1 MSNLGPQVNFK
12 PRERTISVASLDE
25 VLNERDADN
34 QLTCTVI
41 KGDSKDVLP
50 TLGPHSVDLV
60 VTSPPYFQ
68 QRSYSAAG
76 IGNESTVDEYLDA
89 LVETF
94 ASLLFIL
101 KPEGNIVYNLGDKY
115 SDGGLMLVPYRF
127 AMRIIDEM
135 GLILVNDITWVKQN
149 PVPHQFN
156 RRLISSTEPFFH
168 FARNTSY
175 YHDRDAFMPDKTVPR
190 SKPSKRLGQTYRGL
204 IEQSDLDARQRAKAH
219 AELDKAITDVK
230 NGTIH
235 SFRMKIRG
243 IHAPAY
249 GGQEGGRKIRME
261 RDGFTIIRISGNR
274 MKRDVIESPV
284 GSLKGNGHPAIFP
297 EQVIREVIRLLS
309 PPGGVVLDQ
318 YVGSGTTLV
327 SALKEGRN
335 CIGIDIS
342 EEYCKAAT
350 ARVRDDDEI
359 DKGGICLK
367 KQTY

>member
-1 MSNLGPQVNFK
+1 MSNIASRVHSER
-12 PRERTISVASLDE
+12 RERTETAASPDE
-25 VLNERDADN
+25 AVDKRIATGR
-34 QLTCTVI
+34 LTCAVI
-41 KGDSKDVLP
+41 NGDSKNVLP
-50 TLGPHSVDLV
+50 TLAPDSVDLV

-68 QRSYSAAG
+68 QRLYSAAG
-76 IGNESTVDEYLDA
+76 IGNESTVNEYLDA
-89 LVETF
+89 LFETF

-101 KPEGNIVYNLGDKY
+101 KPDGNIVYNLGDKY
-115 SDGGLMLVPYRF
+115 SDGGLMLIPYRF

-149 PVPHQFN
+149 PVPHQFD

-175 YHDRDAFMPDKTVPR
+175 YYDRDAFMPDKPASR
-190 SKPSKRLGQTYRGL
+190 SRPTSRLGQGYREL
-204 IEQSDLDARQRAKAH
+204 IEQSDLDAWQRARAH
-219 AELDKAITDVK
+219 AELDEAIRDVK
-230 NGTIH
+230 NGALH

-249 GGQEGGRKIRME
+249 GGQEGGRKIRMD

-297 EQVIREVIRLLS
+297 EKVIREVIRLLS
-309 PPGGVVLDQ
+309 PPGGVVLDH
-318 YVGSGTTLV
+318 YMGSGTTLV
-327 SALKEGRN
+327 SALKEGRS

-342 EEYCKAAT
+342 EDYVDLSMDRIRE
-350 ARVRDDDEI
+350 DDEI
-359 DKGGICLK
+359 DKDNICLK
-367 KQTY
+367 KLTY

>member
-1 MSNLGPQVNFK
+1 MSNLAPQVNFK
-12 PRERTISVASLDE
+12 HKDRTMSVASLDE
-25 VLNERDADN
+25 VLDNRVADN
-34 QLTCTVI
+34 QFTCTVI
-41 KGDSKDVLP
+41 KGDSKEVLP
-50 TLGPHSVDLV
+50 TLAPHSVDLV

-76 IGNESTVDEYLDA
+76 IGNESTVNEYLDA

-94 ASLLFIL
+94 VSLLFIL

-149 PVPHQFN
+149 PVPHQFD

-175 YHDRDAFMPDKTVPR
+175 YYDRDAFMPDKTAPR
-190 SKPSKRLGQTYRGL
+190 SKPSRRLGQGYREL
-204 IEQSDLDARQRAKAH
+204 IEQSDLDVWQRARAH
-219 AELDKAITDVK
+219 AELDQAITEVK
-230 NGTIH
+230 NGAIH

-309 PPGGVVLDQ
+309 PPDGVVLDH
-318 YVGSGTTLV
+318 YMGSGTTLV
-327 SALKEGRN
+327 SALKEGRS

-342 EEYCKAAT
+342 EEYCEAAV
-350 ARVRDDDEI
+350 ARVQDDEEI
-359 DKGGICLK
+359 DGETIWMKERF
-367 KQTY
+367 

>member
-1 MSNLGPQVNFK
+1 MGKLVPQVNSSGT
-12 PRERTISVASLDE
+12 RRNMTVASLGKVPDKRIADE
-25 VLNERDADN
+25 

-41 KGDSKDVLP
+41 KGDSKRVLP
-50 TLGPHSVDLV
+50 TLAPHSVDLV

-76 IGNESTVDEYLDA
+76 IGNENTVNEYLDA

-101 KPEGNIVYNLGDKY
+101 KPGGNIVYNLGDKY
-115 SDGGLMLVPYRF
+115 SGGGLMLVPYRF
-127 AMRIIDEM
+127 AMRVIDEI

-149 PVPHQFN
+149 PVPHQFD

-168 FARNTSY
+168 FARNTNY
-175 YHDRDAFMPDKTVPR
+175 YYNRDAFMSGKTAPR
-190 SKPSKRLGQTYRGL
+190 SKPSRRLGQSYREL
-204 IEQSDLDARQRAKAH
+204 IENSDLDVLQRSRAH
-219 AELDKAITDVK
+219 AELDQVITEVK
-230 NGTIH
+230 NGGIH

-274 MKRDVIESPV
+274 IKRDVIESPV
-284 GSLKGNGHPAIFP
+284 ESLKGNGHPAIFP
-297 EQVIREVIRLLS
+297 EKVIREVIRLLS
-309 PPGGVVLDQ
+309 PPGGVVLDH
-318 YVGSGTTLV
+318 YVGSGTTLA
-327 SALKEGRN
+327 SSIKEGRN

-342 EEYCKAAT
+342 EEYCEAAAT
-350 ARVRDDDEI
+350 RVRNDDEI
-359 DKGGICLK
+359 DGETIWMKERF
-367 KQTY
+367 